1 MITFARK
8 HIRGDIFGGLTATI
22 VALPLALAFGVAS
35 GAGPL
40 AGLYGAIFL
49 GFFAALFGGTPTQ
62 ISGPTGP
69 MTIVLASIIAEFSI
83 SNPEQALA
91 LAFTVVFLGGL
102 FQVLFGLLR
111 VGRYVT
117 LVPYPVISGFMTGI
131 GVIIILLQIAPLF
144 GHEASSNITASVT
157 ALPNVLMHPEL
168 SAIVIGA
175 LTLGILFFWPKPIN
189 KWLPAPLAALIV
201 GTLALLFLF
210 PASSIARIGDI
221 PMGLPSVQMPVFEL
235 SMIKIVILKAL
246 LLAGLGSIDSLM
258 TSLVAD
264 NMTLS
269 RHNSDKE
276 LIGQGIGNMVAGLF
290 GGLPGA
296 GATMRTVVNIN
307 AGGRTNR
314 AGIIHALGLSAI
326 VLGAGPL
333 VQNIPH
339 VVLAGILLKVG
350 FDIIDWQFLFRLH
363 KLPLF
368 SVALMLGVSLITV
381 FVDLMTAV
389 FVGVFIANLV
399 TIDRL
404 TRLQID
410 GLLFS
415 DGGTKN
421 SKIAKEN
428 SILSRC
434 GGAVLLIK
442 FFGPLSFGVAHL
454 LPTSVA
460 NFPKRKAIVF
470 DFADANIVGITSSLA
485 IETVIS
491 RELDAGRR
499 VYLSGVHDETH
510 KKLEKLGV
518 FAVVPEAHK
527 CTDAIGAINLAV
539 TNLTKS

>member
-1 MITFARK
+1 MSLWSRSL
-8 HIRGDIFGGLTATI
+8 RGDIFGGVTATI

-49 GFFAALFGGTPTQ
+49 GFFAALFGGTPSQ

-83 SNPEQALA
+83 SNPEQALV
-91 LAFTVVFLGGL
+91 LAFTVVVLGGF
-102 FQVLFGLLR
+102 FQILFGLLR
-111 VGRYVT
+111 IGRYVT

-144 GHEASSNITASVT
+144 GHQASGSISASVA
-157 ALPNVLMHPEL
+157 ALPDVVLHPEF
-168 SAIVIGA
+168 SAITLGA
-175 LTLGILFFWPKPIN
+175 LTLGILFFWPDSFR
-189 KWLPAPLAALIV
+189 KWVPSPLAALVV
-201 GTLALLFLF
+201 GTLALLYLF
-210 PASSIARIGDI
+210 PDSTIARIGDI
-221 PMGLPSVQMPVFEL
+221 PMGLPSLQMPVFEL
-235 SMIKIVILKAL
+235 ATIKTVVLKAL

-276 LIGQGIGNMVAGLF
+276 LVGQGIGNMIAGLF

-314 AGIIHALGLSAI
+314 SGIIHALGLAAI
-326 VLGAGPL
+326 VLGVGPL
-333 VQNIPH
+333 VENIPL

-350 FDIIDWQFLFRLH
+350 LDIIDWRFLFRLH

-368 SVALMLGVSLITV
+368 SVVLMLGVVLITV

-415 DGGTKN
+415 DGNTDN
-421 SKIAKEN
+421 SKITEEN
-428 SILSRC
+428 AVLSKC
-434 GGAVLLIK
+434 GGDILLIK

-460 NFPKRKAIVF
+460 QFPDRKAVVI
-470 DFADANIVGITSSLA
+470 DFTDAYVVGITSSLA
-485 IETVIS
+485 IEAVIH
-491 RELDAGRR
+491 REIDAGRN
-499 VYLSGVHDETH
+499 VYLSGIHGEIR
-510 KKLEKLGV
+510 KKLARLGV
-518 FAVVPEAHK
+518 LDVVPEAHK
-527 CTDAIGAINLAV
+527 CTNAIKAISLAE
-539 TNLTKS
+539 TSLAKA

>member
-1 MITFARK
+1 MTTIAPK
-8 HIRGDIFGGLTATI
+8 SLRGDIFGGITATI

-35 GAGPL
+35 GAGPI
-40 AGLYGAIFL
+40 AGLYGAIFV

-69 MTIVLASIIAEFSI
+69 MTVVMAGIIAEFSI
-83 SNPEQALA
+83 SNPDQALA

-102 FQVLFGLLR
+102 FQIIFGLLR

-144 GHEASSNITASVT
+144 GHEASSSISASVS
-157 ALPNVLMHPEL
+157 ALPGVLSDPVF
-168 SAIVIGA
+168 SAIVLGG
-175 LTLGILFFWPKPIN
+175 LTLGILFFWPKSFG
-189 KWLPAPLAALIV
+189 KWVPSPLVALIA
-201 GTLALLFLF
+201 GTLVLLLVF
-210 PASSIARIGDI
+210 PESPIAKIGDI
-221 PMGLPSVQMPVFEL
+221 PVGLPSLQWPVFEPAL
-235 SMIKIVILKAL
+235 IENIILKAL
-246 LLAGLGSIDSLM
+246 LLAGLGSIDSLL

-264 NMTLS
+264 NMTLT

-296 GATMRTVVNIN
+296 GATMRTVININ
-307 AGGRTNR
+307 AGGRSNR
-314 AGIIHALGLSAI
+314 SGIVHALGLAVI
-326 VLGAGPL
+326 VLGAAPL

-350 FDIIDWQFLFRLH
+350 IDIIDWQFLLRLH

-368 SVALMLGVSLITV
+368 SSALMLGVTFITV

-389 FVGVFIANLV
+389 FIGVFIANLV

-415 DGGTKN
+415 DGDNKEA
-421 SKIAKEN
+421 KITKEN
-428 SILSRC
+428 HALSRC
-434 GGAVLLIK
+434 GGDILLIK

-460 NFPKRKAIVF
+460 KYPKRKAIVI
-470 DFADANIVGITSSLA
+470 DFTDAFVVGITSSLA
-485 IETVIS
+485 IETIIH
-491 RELDAGRR
+491 REQAAGRK
-499 VYLSGVHDETH
+499 VYLSGVHEETH
-510 KKLEKLGV
+510 KKLTKLGALKQV
-518 FAVVPEAHK
+518 PTNQFCAHAVEA
-527 CTDAIGAINLAV
+527 ILLAEEH
-539 TNLTKS
+539 LS